1 MQKVTIQY
9 RVSQQVL
16 DKQKVSQNRKERKKN
31 RESLF
36 TFQLSSAD
44 LTSI

>member
-1 MQKVTIQY
+1 MIDY

-16 DKQKVSQNRKERKKN
+16 DSDLAKQTQKPKKI

-36 TFQLSSAD
+36 TFHLSSAT
-44 LTSI
+44 LLAN

>member
-1 MQKVTIQY
+1 MNELY

-16 DKQKVSQNRKERKKN
+16 DGDLAKNLKKYQKTKKN

-36 TFQLSSAD
+36 TFWLSSAD
-44 LTSI
+44 VRSF

>member
-1 MQKVTIQY
+1 MY

-16 DKQKVSQNRKERKKN
+16 DNDLAKKILEITKDEKT

-36 TFQLSSAD
+36 TFWLSNAD
-44 LTSI
+44 LPSI